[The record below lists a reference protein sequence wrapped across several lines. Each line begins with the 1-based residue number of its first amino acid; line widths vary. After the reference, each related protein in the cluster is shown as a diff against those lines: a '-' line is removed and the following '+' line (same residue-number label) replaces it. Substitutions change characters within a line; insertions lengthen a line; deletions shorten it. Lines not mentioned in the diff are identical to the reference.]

1 MTLPRASHSGRMLL
15 GDAAVFVHVLPGGLA
30 LVEVTSIEPVLG
42 LPESGLG
49 AFLSTLPGDG
59 GRVRFLRAAE
69 ACDTCKAPAT
79 HKVPAGLRCGG
90 CAGEAGVL
98 YTGPAVETV
107 GVVATDIPDL
117 LRAYLATNPETGA
130 ARKACAILVA
140 LSLKG
145 FEVVA
150 KQEAA
155 QAAADPKPPE
165 YVNGKRIY
173 LPKQLNFR
181 TLKEDPHR
189 LVGYTG
195 DGRVAFTEEARALI
209 ARGEIDCET
218 SDVFFRELVHASADA
233 KRLRDE
239 AQGLNQWLARPL
251 GGSIFEVTHRGQ
263 VARFRPIKNGKLRS
277 GAKWGHR
284 CTVCRGEKPEGA
296 TMYVYEPMDG
306 APDHRAAEMFRHS
319 RACEA
324 CMRPELSAALIGAAL
339 LGKAEQQ

>member
-1 MTLPRASHSGRMLL
+1 MTIPRASHSGRMLL

-90 CAGEAGVL
+90 CAGAAGVL
-98 YTGPAVETV
+98 YTGPTVEAV
-107 GVVATDIPDL
+107 GVPATDIPDL

-195 DGRVAFTEEARALI
+195 DGRVAFTEAGRALVS
-209 ARGEIDCET
+209 GEMET
-218 SDVFFRELVHASADA
+218 EAADDLFRELIQASIDA

-239 AQGLNQWLARPL
+239 AQGLNQWIAKPL
-251 GGSIFEVTHRGQ
+251 GGSIFEVTWRGST
-263 VARFRPIKNGKLRS
+263 ARFRPIKNGKLRS

-296 TMYVYEPMDG
+296 TMYVWADGEPHTRG
-306 APDHRAAEMFRHS
+306 ADDVFRHS
-319 RACEA
+319 RACET
-324 CMRPELSAALIGAAL
+324 CMRPELQAALIGAAL
-339 LGKAEQQ
+339 LGKAGA